1 LSDLDDLRRAAATL
15 LDQDAETWPSHGNVS
30 LAVAAALALALNR
43 ARKATK
49 LLIAL
54 HVQGVLSEGQTAAGT
69 GLDRI
74 EVRRMADEHRETS
87 ALERA

>member
-1 LSDLDDLRRAAATL
+1 M
-15 LDQDAETWPSHGNVS
+15 
-30 LAVAAALALALNR
+30 
-43 ARKATK
+43 
-49 LLIAL
+49 
-54 HVQGVLSEGQTAAGT
+54 TAAGT